1 MLFLDRLDAT
11 ARKEAMKE
19 IRQAEWYDA
28 GAPPVV
34 KASPHSLF
42 GTGNR

>member
-1 MLFLDRLDAT
+1 
-11 ARKEAMKE
+11 MKE

-34 KASPHSLF
+34 KASPHSVGSPF
-42 GTGNR
+42 GPGR